1 MIDSLNTVILG
12 FLCLVATIV
21 IVAAFRQRRQQAS
34 PRERPV
40 VLVPENTRIG
50 VVALNPRHAQRWAQ
64 QRGLGPEQYY
74 FIDTVDDLDLDTHQ
88 PLLYVA
94 VNNYDRRS
102 DWPLLYG
109 ELAKRGFVRW
119 WPAIEPTEP
128 EQL

>member
-1 MIDSLNTVILG
+1 MIDTVYTFVLSILA
-12 FLCLVATIV
+12 LVATVV
-21 IVAAFRQRRQQAS
+21 ILAALRQRRRQTTT
-34 PRERPV
+34 RERPV
-40 VLVPENTRIG
+40 VLVPENTQIG
-50 VVALNPRHAQRWAQ
+50 VVAFNARHAQRWAQ